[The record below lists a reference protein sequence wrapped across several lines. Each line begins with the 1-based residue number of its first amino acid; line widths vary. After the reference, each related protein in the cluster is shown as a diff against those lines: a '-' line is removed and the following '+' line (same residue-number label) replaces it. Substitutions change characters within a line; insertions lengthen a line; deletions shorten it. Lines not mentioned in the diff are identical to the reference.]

1 MIYANDKT
9 LLTNVVPFVPSSA
22 KIFSSV
28 FPDGGVQ
35 ITLAL
40 RCSSVND
47 FFEHFMLFTKYSRLR
62 VLIFLVWVDKSPK

>member
-28 FPDGGVQ
+28 FPDGGLQISFKVQ
-35 ITLAL
+35 YIAL
-40 RCSSVND
+40 ND
-47 FFEHFMLFTKYSRLR
+47 FFEHFMLFTK
-62 VLIFLVWVDKSPK
+62 LI